1 MKNKRSLLDLVLMI
15 LGQFLMSLIAI
26 PFVMIGFYIHYW
38 VGFILTV
45 SIIFVVIDNI
55 IDKVLDE

>member
-1 MKNKRSLLDLVLMI
+1 MRPKKSLRDLVLMI
-15 LGQFLMSLIAI
+15 LDQILMSLIAV

-45 SIIFVVIDNI
+45 TIIFIVINNI
-55 IDKVLDE
+55 IDKVLEE

>member
-1 MKNKRSLLDLVLMI
+1 MKNKKSLLDLVLII
-15 LGQFLMSLIAI
+15 LEQILLSLIAA

-45 SIIFVVIDNI
+45 SIIFIVIDNI
-55 IDKVLDE
+55 VDKVLEE

>member
-1 MKNKRSLLDLVLMI
+1 MKNKKSLRDLVLII
-15 LGQFLMSLIAI
+15 LGEITLSLIAV

-45 SIIFVVIDNI
+45 TVIFVVIDNI

>member
-1 MKNKRSLLDLVLMI
+1 MKNKKSLLDLVLII
-15 LGQFLMSLIAI
+15 LGQILLSLIAI

>member
-1 MKNKRSLLDLVLMI
+1 MKNKKSLRDLVLII
-15 LGQFLMSLIAI
+15 LGEITLSLIAV

-45 SIIFVVIDNI
+45 TIIFTVIDNI

>member
-1 MKNKRSLLDLVLMI
+1 MKNKKSLLDLVLII
-15 LGQFLMSLIAI
+15 LEQILLSLIAV

-45 SIIFVVIDNI
+45 SIIFIVIDNI
-55 IDKVLDE
+55 VDKVLEE

>member
-15 LGQFLMSLIAI
+15 LGQILLSLIAI

-38 VGFILTV
+38 IGFILTV
-45 SIIFVVIDNI
+45 LIIFVVIDNI